1 MSQNTPVVPASVSFH
16 ENTLLTAEINGTE
29 YAAMKPI
36 VEGMGLDWRA
46 QQAKIRASKRFDDIA
61 IPLQTSGGI
70 QEMVCIPIKKLNGWL
85 FSVNSDKVKPEI
97 REKVICY
104 QEECFVVLYDYWH
117 KGTAVNERALPPPR
131 EPAFRF
137 ALPEPGLTPEQQR
150 AVQVLIGER
159 VYATDNKAMYPH
171 MFRSTYRS
179 IKDKFLVAKYDQ
191 VPQARFEELMDYI
204 DTLFAPVSRVA
215 VSRDEFDAFVS
226 EFRIRNKVMNEYLDD
241 IWATGDGILSVAK
254 RLGKLD
260 GELTGIAAKAARARV
275 YEGLITDIEDARKET
290 QSILGSLLNT
300 TSLFFVKHSK
310 LNQGNPEAHARLA
323 GRA

>member
-1 MSQNTPVVPASVSFH
+1 MEAA
-16 ENTLLTAEINGTE
+16 LT
-29 YAAMKPI
+29 
-36 VEGMGLDWRA
+36 
-46 QQAKIRASKRFDDIA
+46 
-61 IPLQTSGGI
+61 
-70 QEMVCIPIKKLNGWL
+70 
-85 FSVNSDKVKPEI
+85 
-97 REKVICY
+97 
-104 QEECFVVLYDYWH
+104 
-117 KGTAVNERALPPPR
+117 ERALPPPR

-310 LNQGNPEAHARLA
+310 LNQGAPAAHASLA